1 MGPRYK
7 KIVLGSAQWGL
18 SYGVSNKKG
27 KTNFNEVKKIL
38 SFAEKLG
45 ICMVDTAPVYGDC
58 EMTLGKAGIRN
69 FEIVTK
75 ILISKTDTYSPGTL
89 LKSFLKSKTSLKKR
103 SIYGL
108 LLHQPDL
115 LFDNG
120 GEAFYSQMLELKADK
135 LVKKI
140 GASVY
145 TLEQAQRCLEKQ
157 HFDLIQIPFSLLDRR
172 FESSGLARELKQ
184 AKVEIHGRSI
194 FLQGLLLMEP
204 DQIPKELSQFVKP
217 VSLIRSNAYDLGI
230 TPAQYLVKFA
240 YEADFIDKLVI
251 GVENCNQLKH
261 LSEMISDQRKIE
273 WPEFQISDEQLLM
286 PMNWKL

>member
-1 MGPRYK
+1 MDPRYK

-18 SYGVSNKKG
+18 FYGVSNKKG

-45 ICMVDTAPVYGDC
+45 IGMVDTAPVYGDC
-58 EMTLGKAGIRN
+58 EVILGKAGTGN

-75 ILISKTDTYSPGTL
+75 VPVSETGTYSPDTL
-89 LKSFLKSKTSLKKR
+89 IKSFVKSKTSLKKK

-115 LFDNG
+115 LFDDG
-120 GEAFYSQMLELKADK
+120 GAAFYSQMLDLKAEK
-135 LVKKI
+135 LVQKI

-157 HFDLIQIPFSLLDRR
+157 HFDLIQIPFSLVDRR

-184 AKVEIHGRSI
+184 AKIEIHGRSI

-204 DQIPKELSQFVKP
+204 NQIPKELSQFIEP
-217 VSLIRSNAYDLGI
+217 VSLIRSNAYELGM
-230 TPAQYLVKFA
+230 TPAQYLAKFA
-240 YEADFIDKLVI
+240 YESDFIDKFVI
-251 GVENCNQLKH
+251 GVETCNQLQDV
-261 LSEMISDQRKIE
+261 SEVIFDQRKID
-273 WPEFQISDEQLLM
+273 WPKFHISDEELLM